1 METRMETRQ
10 AVHYEQAET
19 LDTDGLRR
27 HFLIED
33 VFAPGEIR
41 ATYTHYDRLVVLG
54 ISPLATPLTFGPD
67 LARIAGVADF
77 LERREIAL
85 INIGAGLARIVADG
99 ETFEIGNEEAL
110 YIGRGATGVSF
121 ASPRPA
127 PPAKTYSLSAPAHAG
142 HHHRKVTKAEAS
154 PQPVGSGEGANKRV
168 INKYIHADLLPT
180 CQLMMGLTRFEP
192 GSVWN
197 TMPAHTH
204 DRRMEAY
211 LYFEMPED

>member
-110 YIGRGATGVSF
+110 YIGRGATRVAF
-121 ASPRPA
+121 AAPQPA
-127 PPAKTYSLSAPAHAG
+127 PPGQTYSRFAPAPA
-142 HHHRKVTKAEAS
+142 RPPP
-154 PQPVGSGEGANKRV
+154 PQGTQAPGPP
-168 INKYIHADLLPT
+168 PT
-180 CQLMMGLTRFEP
+180 PRSRG
-192 GSVWN
+192 G
-197 TMPAHTH
+197 
-204 DRRMEAY
+204 
-211 LYFEMPED
+211 